1 VDIKFEDL
9 KEKFGKKAKEYA
21 NDKKKTQNLVN
32 EAIKKAKNKGPLEEI
47 WDNIQLI
54 FQILKDWSTGKYTQI
69 PIGSIVA
76 IIIGL
81 LYFVSPIDLIPDF
94 IPGGLVDDVFVLS
107 LIIKQIKSDLDLYK
121 IWLERSLDDEPMDSD
136 MY

>member
-1 VDIKFEDL
+1 MDIKFEYL

-32 EAIKKAKNKGPLEEI
+32 EAIKKADNKGPLEEI

-54 FQILKDWSTGKYTQI
+54 FQLVKDWSTGKYTQI
-69 PIGSIVA
+69 PIGSIIA

-94 IPGGLVDDVFVLS
+94 IPGGLVDDAFVLS
-107 LIIKQIKSDLDLYK
+107 LIIKQIKSDLDMYK
-121 IWLERSLDDEPMDSD
+121 IWLERPLDGESVDSD
-136 MY
+136 IF